1 MKSEKI
7 VGYVLLAVGLVFVV
21 FPMWLAY
28 SILLGGRGL
37 PELVPSSGT
46 DSTSVSPSSLINVLS
61 VFFILIIVVWAAS
74 IISSRGVTL
83 IREVR
88 LKVARES
95 VGEEVL
101 VVKKEE
107 AEKPKK
113 EEPEKT
119 SD

>member
-1 MKSEKI
+1 MTFMKSEKI

-28 SILLGGRGL
+28 SMLLGGNGL
-37 PELVPSSGT
+37 PELVPTSST
-46 DSTSVSPSSLINVLS
+46 DSTSALVNVLS
-61 VFFILIIVVWAAS
+61 VFSILIIVIWAGS

-83 IREVR
+83 IREVK
-88 LKVARES
+88 LKVIRED

-107 AEKPKK
+107 AEKTKK

-119 SD
+119 SG

>member
-1 MKSEKI
+1 MKSDKI
-7 VGYVLLAVGLVFVV
+7 VGYVLLAAGLVLVV

-28 SILLGGRGL
+28 SMLLGGRGL
-37 PELVPSSGT
+37 PELAPSLGT
-46 DSTSVSPSSLINVLS
+46 DSMGMFFSSLINILL
-61 VFFILIIVVWAAS
+61 VFFILIIVVWAGS
-74 IISSRGVTL
+74 IISSRGVSL
-83 IREVR
+83 IREIK

-113 EEPEKT
+113 GEPEKT
-119 SD
+119 SG

>member
-21 FPMWLAY
+21 FPTWLAY

-46 DSTSVSPSSLINVLS
+46 DPTSAIINVLS
-61 VFFILIIVVWAAS
+61 MFFILIIAVWAGS

-88 LKVARES
+88 LKVIRED

-119 SD
+119 SG

>member
-7 VGYVLLAVGLVFVV
+7 VGYVLLAVGLVFVI
-21 FPMWLAY
+21 FPTWLAY
-28 SILLGGRGL
+28 SILLGGNSL
-37 PELVPSSGT
+37 PELVPSSGS
-46 DSTSVSPSSLINVLS
+46 DSTIALVNVLS
-61 VFFILIIVVWAAS
+61 VFSILTIVVWAGS

-88 LKVARES
+88 LKVIREDI
-95 VGEEVL
+95 GEEVL

-107 AEKPKK
+107 AEKPKN

-119 SD
+119 SG